1 MRRLSKDTF
10 MSHQH
15 RSHPDEADSPNPL
28 PMGADH
34 PEDEGAPSSAPGK
47 ATSTTAAHAA
57 WLRENILR
65 LVSER
70 GINLGRLAKMSG
82 MPTAN
87 RLYNFLGGHSISLS
101 TATLRQLS
109 QALGVT
115 MDELLGPPARHTADG
130 TGGSTAFGSP
140 AEPPKAD
147 RASRASDAWQAFDS
161 LSASLEAVRL
171 VLVAAAAAAAKASKA
186 SKVMARFD

>member
-1 MRRLSKDTF
+1 MSNRSKT
-10 MSHQH
+10 
-15 RSHPDEADSPNPL
+15 RADKAGAPTIPV
-28 PMGADH
+28 PGADRDGGLDQ
-34 PEDEGAPSSAPGK
+34 PPPAPDAAVAA
-47 ATSTTAAHAA
+47 ATARAA

-82 MPTAN
+82 MPNAN

-101 TATLRQLS
+101 MATLRQLS

-115 MDELLGPPARHTADG
+115 MDELLRPPARHGVDG

-140 AEPPKAD
+140 AEPPMAG
-147 RASRASDAWQAFDS
+147 RATRASDAWQAFDS

>member
-1 MRRLSKDTF
+1 M
-10 MSHQH
+10 
-15 RSHPDEADSPNPL
+15 PDLPNGSTNPVE
-28 PMGADH
+28 P
-34 PEDEGAPSSAPGK
+34 PVTPAPGVDHDGGRDQLSP
-47 ATSTTAAHAA
+47 AVDGAVAIASARAA

-82 MPTAN
+82 MPNAN

-101 TATLRQLS
+101 MATLQQLS
-109 QALGVT
+109 GALGVT
-115 MDELLGPPARHTADG
+115 MDELLGPPARHRADG
-130 TGGSTAFGSP
+130 TGGSGAAGSP
-140 AEPPKAD
+140 AKPPQAD
-147 RASRASDAWQAFDS
+147 RAIRASDAWQAFDS

>member
-1 MRRLSKDTF
+1 MRRHSKDTF
-10 MSHQH
+10 MSHQ
-15 RSHPDEADSPNPL
+15 RTLPPDEVSSPNPL
-28 PMGADH
+28 PTGADH
-34 PEDEGAPSSAPGK
+34 PGEEGVPSSTPGSAASAA
-47 ATSTTAAHAA
+47 ATHAA

-70 GINLGRLAKMSG
+70 CVSLARLAKMSG
-82 MPTAN
+82 MPNAN

-101 TATLRQLS
+101 MATLQQLS

-115 MDELLGPPARHTADG
+115 MDELLRPPPRHTADG

-147 RASRASDAWQAFDS
+147 RAIRASDAWQAFDS

>member
-1 MRRLSKDTF
+1 MSNRSKARTDNVGAPTPPA
-10 MSHQH
+10 
-15 RSHPDEADSPNPL
+15 PDADRDGGQDQPTP
-28 PMGADH
+28 AA
-34 PEDEGAPSSAPGK
+34 EGA
-47 ATSTTAAHAA
+47 TALAAAQAA

-70 GINLGRLAKMSG
+70 GINLGRLARMSG

-115 MDELLGPPARHTADG
+115 MEELLGPPARHTADG
-130 TGGSTAFGSP
+130 AGGTTGFGSP
-140 AEPPKAD
+140 AEPRKAD

-161 LSASLEAVRL
+161 LAASLEDARL

>member
-1 MRRLSKDTF
+1 MSNRSKARTN
-10 MSHQH
+10 QVGAPTTPA
-15 RSHPDEADSPNPL
+15 PDADRDGGLDQPP
-28 PMGADH
+28 PA
-34 PEDEGAPSSAPGK
+34 PEGAMA
-47 ATSTTAAHAA
+47 AAAAHAA

-130 TGGSTAFGSP
+130 TGGTTAFGSP

>member
-1 MRRLSKDTF
+1 MSNRSKRTTNPVGPPITPAPNADRDGGLSE
-10 MSHQH
+10 
-15 RSHPDEADSPNPL
+15 PSPAP
-28 PMGADH
+28 
-34 PEDEGAPSSAPGK
+34 EGAMTA
-47 ATSTTAAHAA
+47 AAAHAA

-87 RLYNFLGGHSISLS
+87 RLYNLLGGHSVSLS
-101 TATLRQLS
+101 MATLRQLS

-115 MDELLGPPARHTADG
+115 MDELLRPPARHAVDG
-130 TGGSTAFGSP
+130 TGGSTASGSP
-140 AEPPKAD
+140 AEPPVAG
-147 RASRASDAWQAFDS
+147 RAIRASDAWQAFDS

>member
-1 MRRLSKDTF
+1 MRQHSKDTF
-10 MSHQH
+10 MSHQRKP
-15 RSHPDEADSPNPL
+15 RSDEVDLPNPL
-28 PMGADH
+28 PTGADH
-34 PEDEGAPSSAPGK
+34 PGEEGAPSSMPVK
-47 ATSTTAAHAA
+47 ATSTAAARAA

-65 LVSER
+65 LVCER

-82 MPTAN
+82 MPNAN
-87 RLYNFLGGHSISLS
+87 RLYNFLGGHSVSLS
-101 TATLRQLS
+101 MATLQQLS
-109 QALGVT
+109 GALGVT
-115 MDELLGPPARHTADG
+115 MDELLGSPARHRVDG

-147 RASRASDAWQAFDS
+147 RATRASDAWQAFDS